1 MVGFIIFIIILYI
14 VISKN
19 VMYKYNEGVSVAK
32 LINLLKKQRFSEIK
46 TKQLNGNITI
56 ITANNLGENF
66 LYAMRNDTISI
77 IPTNIETIYEYSK
90 KAHIHNTTVIVKSLN
105 DGITDNAQNKAKEYN
120 LDVVE
125 GNELIKM
132 LNQENASL
140 LKTSDTSDDTCE
152 IDYSQN
158 EDPISDKPSILKKL
172 FKGPD
177 RL

>member
-1 MVGFIIFIIILYI
+1 M
-14 VISKN
+14 
-19 VMYKYNEGVSVAK
+19 
-32 LINLLKKQRFSEIK
+32 
-46 TKQLNGNITI
+46 
-56 ITANNLGENF
+56 
-66 LYAMRNDTISI
+66 
-77 IPTNIETIYEYSK
+77 
-90 KAHIHNTTVIVKSLN
+90 N

>member
-1 MVGFIIFIIILYI
+1 MIGFIIFIVILYI
-14 VISKN
+14 IISKKQINGVISLN
-19 VMYKYNEGVSVAK
+19 R

-66 LYAMRNDTISI
+66 LYAMRTDVTSI
-77 IPTNIETIYEYSK
+77 LPSNIETIYEYSK
-90 KAHIHNTTVIVKSLN
+90 KAHIHNTIVVVKSLTG
-105 DGITDNAQNKAKEYN
+105 GITDNAKGKAKEYN
-120 LDVVE
+120 LDVTE
-125 GNELIKM
+125 ESELIKM
-132 LNQENASL
+132 LSQERASI

-158 EDPISDKPSILKKL
+158 VDPISDRTSIFKKL